1 MKRFNAVVIALCIV
15 LSAIFI
21 GRAYTYK
28 YRVQDTIEVTGLG
41 ETDFTSDLI
50 VWRGWITAEAGNV
63 ASGYAQIES
72 SRKKVLDYIV
82 SKGIPADS
90 VVFMFVNVN
99 KATEPVYSSDG
110 NYMGQRFVGY
120 DLRQEFTVES
130 TDVEAV
136 EAISREISSLIA
148 QGVSMESWE
157 PAYYY
162 TKLDDVKLD
171 LIEKATADAK
181 ERALKIARASGAKLG
196 RVKSSRLGV
205 FQITGAN
212 SNDEFT
218 AGGQFN
224 PSSRNKKARVTVR
237 LEYRIK

>member
-50 VWRGWITAEAGNV
+50 VWRGWITAEAGDV
-63 ASGYAQIES
+63 ASGYARIES

-110 NYMGQRFVGY
+110 AAFRGIR
-120 DLRQEFTVES
+120 
-130 TDVEAV
+130 
-136 EAISREISSLIA
+136 
-148 QGVSMESWE
+148 
-157 PAYYY
+157 P
-162 TKLDDVKLD
+162 
-171 LIEKATADAK
+171 
-181 ERALKIARASGAKLG
+181 ASGVYG
-196 RVKSSRLGV
+196 RVDRCRGRRGDFARNLVTDRPGGIDGV
-205 FQITGAN
+205 VGAGLLLH
-212 SNDEFT
+212 E
-218 AGGQFN
+218 
-224 PSSRNKKARVTVR
+224 ARR
-237 LEYRIK
+237 R